1 MSAPKGLVLVVDD
14 DESVR
19 RSLSRL
25 LRAAGLAS
33 ETFPSA
39 EAFLARSPVEEV
51 GCLVLDLR
59 MRGLTGLDLQK
70 RLTETGQHLP
80 IVFLTAHGD
89 IPTGVEAMKLGAV
102 DFLTKPVDDKR
113 LLAAVQQALARC
125 ERDLAEQRAV
135 EAIRTRL
142 GTLTPR
148 EFEVMRGVI
157 AGLLNKQIA
166 AQLDIVEKTV
176 KVHRGQ
182 VMHKMGVVSVAE
194 LVRDCARVGI
204 EPIATT

>member
-1 MSAPKGLVLVVDD
+1 MTAPKGLVFVVDD

-59 MRGLTGLDLQK
+59 MRGLTGMDLQK
-70 RLTETGQHLP
+70 RLTEAGQRLP

-89 IPTGVEAMKLGAV
+89 IPTGVEAMKLGAM
-102 DFLTKPVDDKR
+102 DFLTKPVDDRR
-113 LLAAVQQALARC
+113 LLAAVRQALARC

-157 AGLLNKQIA
+157 AGRLNKQIA

-204 EPIATT
+204 EPLAST

>member
-1 MSAPKGLVLVVDD
+1 MTAPQGMVFVVDD

-25 LRAAGLAS
+25 LRSAGFTS

-39 EAFLARSPVEEV
+39 ETFLERAPFKGVA
-51 GCLVLDLR
+51 CLVLDLR
-59 MRGLTGLDLQK
+59 MRGLTGMDLQK

-80 IVFLTAHGD
+80 IAFLTAHGD

-148 EFEVMRGVI
+148 EFEVMRGVL
-157 AGLLNKQIA
+157 AGWLNKQIA

-204 EPIATT
+204 EPLAST